1 MYRKLDSGK
10 IVDTLEKL
18 GNRIEERFPG
28 RGLAGVCEE
37 LTTIARVVVDRAEV
51 IDRPQTGLRMAIAVV
66 FALGLFLLIYLGQ
79 IIDVKRLESN
89 LFGVMQGIEAIVN
102 VVVLMGAAFLFLVTI
117 EIRIKRRRAL
127 ADLHELRSI
136 VHVIDMHQLTKDP
149 GMVLSTAHATASSPS
164 REMSVFELTR
174 YLDYCS
180 EMLSLTGK
188 VAALYAQNFGDSAVI
203 SNVNEIEQLTTNLSR
218 KIWQKIMI
226 LKSTEY
232 ALESAIADTG
242 PGQSGDI
249 ADSTG
254 GPAS

>member
-10 IVDTLEKL
+10 IVATLEIL

-37 LTTIARVVVDRAEV
+37 LTAIARAVVDRAEA
-51 IDRPQTGLRMAIAVV
+51 IDRPRTGLRLAIGVV
-66 FALGLFLLIYLGQ
+66 LALGVLLLIYLGQ
-79 IIDVKRLESN
+79 IVDVKRLESN

-102 VVVLMGAAFLFLVTI
+102 VLVLMGAAFLFLVTI
-117 EIRIKRRRAL
+117 EIRVKRRRAL

-149 GMVLSTAHATASSPS
+149 GMVLATACATASSPS
-164 REMSVFELTR
+164 REMTVFELTR

-188 VAALYAQNFGDSAVI
+188 VAALYAQNFGDSVVI
-203 SNVNEIEQLTTNLSR
+203 TSVNEIEQLTTNLSR

-226 LKSTEY
+226 LKTSEY
-232 ALESAIADTG
+232 ALEAAADDAG
-242 PGQSGDI
+242 PLRQGDDGD
-249 ADSTG
+249 ATG
-254 GPAS
+254 GSAQ